1 MTKERCMELLNQ
13 VIDHTAVARDTAETI
28 EELIN
33 MGFTYDELIAEFNF
47 DKDDVNDVIA
57 SSSEKQ
63 EKLL

>member
-1 MTKERCMELLNQ
+1 MTKERCIELLNQ

-57 SSSEKQ
+57 SSNEK
-63 EKLL
+63 